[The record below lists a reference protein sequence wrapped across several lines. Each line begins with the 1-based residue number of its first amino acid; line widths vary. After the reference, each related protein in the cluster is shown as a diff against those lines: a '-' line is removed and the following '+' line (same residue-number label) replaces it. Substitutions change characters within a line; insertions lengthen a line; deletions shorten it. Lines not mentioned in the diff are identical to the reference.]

1 KDPMS
6 SRMNDAVNKLNVEG
20 SRGSFGFGSKPPP
33 SPGAKRNSGLDPNT
47 IKSMFPDAANAIE
60 DQKAEFQKSTGTAP
74 KSNRNSMADRLSFAA
89 PTISGPEEETSQT
102 ENQPPIGRPKSSSG
116 QQAGAQ
122 PPMGQFGVSQ
132 PLPSASLR
140 SPRPFPLSG
149 DSNIQNTTVSAA
161 DGNPTAM
168 PLFSPY
174 AQGGS
179 WASAMNTPM
188 VPNFNTQQSVNQA
201 DMVANA
207 TAMKLAALST
217 VNNRIQLD
225 DVRKYR
231 RARSSEGQGGMQP
244 PMSAG
249 LPSNIL
255 MTNEYGQVLS
265 PQQAAAL
272 QQQQIAAMQGR
283 RSRPSSPGIAIT
295 GPGGGMA
302 GVGMPMAQTN
312 GFLSTFD
319 GGMGALNNGL
329 AGMNMANMGTAYGMG
344 SMGSMGSGEAGYLSD
359 ASEIARGRSP
369 RGRRG
374 SSKPPEDP
382 TDLHLLK
389 DVPNWLR
396 SLRLHKY
403 TDNLKDMRW
412 QDLVALDE
420 EGLEKRGVAAKGAR
434 SKLLKVFEEML
445 RNTITLMAL
454 SAAFFSTSLAA
465 PTAASAPLPTFSLV
479 ADYSGSS
486 FFDGF
491 TTFTGTDPTNGIVA
505 YVSMQEAAAKHY
517 VGFIDNRVTNS
528 TNAYIGVDYTSVT
541 ANRESVRL
549 SSKATYDVGTI
560 IAMDVVH
567 VPAAYGSWPAL
578 WLLGDIPGGT
588 WPTTNGGEID
598 IFEVV
603 HTSCTNAMTMHTGPC
618 CSVDNATATFQGQL
632 QNDNRNAGDTTPGT
646 TGCSVQAVDQ
656 AQTRGMTLATAG
668 EAFNQQNGG
677 VYVTVWMKSGVSV
690 YLFDRSALPAD
701 LMAGSPTPTTWKIAP
716 LAYFSGTG
724 CDYAT
729 VLSTMRI
736 TTDQTFCGDWAGKP
750 AVWKSSGAE
759 AATGTATC
767 AEYVQN
773 NPGAFKDAYFEIAGI
788 KVFSRNW
795 KMPAVTTA
803 E

>member
-1 KDPMS
+1 MSNIIGDRNSTPAASSSTLRPPTSRTAFTSGHQLRASADMGAFSASSPLASRGIRPASEVYLNQFQQSANNGNPDEAADKAAQQWIADIDQNENTLEEMAAATLDQDFKDELSAIEQWFRVLSEPERTAALYALLQQTTQVQIRFFIQVLQQMAKSHPMSGVLSPAAFNEKDPMS
-6 SRMNDAVNKLNVEG
+6 SRMNDAMNKLSVEG
-20 SRGSFGFGSKPPP
+20 SRGSFGFGIKPPP

-60 DQKAEFQKSTGTAP
+60 DQKAEFQKTTGTVP

-89 PTISGPEEETSQT
+89 PNLTSPEDEIQPKRNGGIPSGPWRNAGASSQT
-102 ENQPPIGRPKSSSG
+102 ENLPPIGRPKSSSG

-149 DSNIQNTTVSAA
+149 DSNIQNTSVSAVES
-161 DGNPTAM
+161 NPTGM

-201 DMVANA
+201 DMIANA

-231 RARSSEGQGGMQP
+231 RARSSEGQSGMQP

-255 MTNEYGQVLS
+255 MTNEYGQVLT
-265 PQQAAAL
+265 PQQAAVL

-302 GVGMPMAQTN
+302 GVGMPMAQSN
-312 GFLSTFD
+312 GFLSTYD
-319 GGMGALNNGL
+319 GGMGGMNNGL
-329 AGMNMANMGTAYGMG
+329 AGMNLASMGAAYGMPG
-344 SMGSMGSGEAGYLSD
+344 SMGSIGGGAEGGYLSD

-369 RGRRG
+369 RGKRG

-389 DVPNWLR
+389 DVSNWLR

-434 SKLLKVFEEML
+434 TKLLKVSL
-445 RNTITLMAL
+445 T
-454 SAAFFSTSLAA
+454 STCMH
-465 PTAASAPLPTFSLV
+465 V
-479 ADYSGSS
+479 AG
-486 FFDGF
+486 
-491 TTFTGTDPTNGIVA
+491 
-505 YVSMQEAAAKHY
+505 
-517 VGFIDNRVTNS
+517 
-528 TNAYIGVDYTSVT
+528 
-541 ANRESVRL
+541 
-549 SSKATYDVGTI
+549 
-560 IAMDVVH
+560 
-567 VPAAYGSWPAL
+567 
-578 WLLGDIPGGT
+578 
-588 WPTTNGGEID
+588 
-598 IFEVV
+598 
-603 HTSCTNAMTMHTGPC
+603 
-618 CSVDNATATFQGQL
+618 
-632 QNDNRNAGDTTPGT
+632 
-646 TGCSVQAVDQ
+646 
-656 AQTRGMTLATAG
+656 
-668 EAFNQQNGG
+668 
-677 VYVTVWMKSGVSV
+677 SGV
-690 YLFDRSALPAD
+690 
-701 LMAGSPTPTTWKIAP
+701 
-716 LAYFSGTG
+716 
-724 CDYAT
+724 C
-729 VLSTMRI
+729 
-736 TTDQTFCGDWAGKP
+736 
-750 AVWKSSGAE
+750 
-759 AATGTATC
+759 
-767 AEYVQN
+767 
-773 NPGAFKDAYFEIAGI
+773 
-788 KVFSRNW
+788 
-795 KMPAVTTA
+795 
-803 E
+803 